1 MGRDHRHSSAFRA
14 GGQPLL
20 ICVGLTCCIWHDSV
34 AHAQDALFSAL
45 SLDSVVAAQN
55 NTNPPVVLPPDQPYL
70 GPLHLSLGAYSS
82 FSFDNDINLS
92 QYNPQS
98 DAIIGSGLNLGV
110 SWPATSLSTLQF
122 SSQVGY
128 NFYLRHPADDY
139 LQISPGSALTWM
151 FLLDDWSLT
160 FFDQLGYSRN
170 VISVAAVSNVSG
182 IPILNNTLGLRAQW
196 QSGQWQLQ
204 TGYSYNNYLS
214 TAAEFNYLDRKS
226 VV

>member
-1 MGRDHRHSSAFRA
+1 MSKKNDRDNHRPPVCRVVRRPWFIS
-14 GGQPLL
+14 L
-20 ICVGLTCCIWHDSV
+20 GLGCWLWPDLT

-55 NTNPPVVLPPDQPYL
+55 QNNTNPPVAHPPAQPYL

-128 NFYLRHPADDY
+128 NFYLRHPADYY
-139 LQISPGSALTWM
+139 LQISPGSALTWT

-182 IPILNNTLGLRAQW
+182 IPI
-196 QSGQWQLQ
+196 
-204 TGYSYNNYLS
+204 
-214 TAAEFNYLDRKS
+214 
-226 VV
+226 